1 MGIYTLQLTIEERPT
16 PMPVTALN
24 PTATALVL
32 IDLQRGITAMPTQ
45 PHPTS
50 EVIANA
56 AKLAAGFRSA
66 SAPVITVRVAPSPDG
81 GDALRADVDEPR
93 RPREMPADFAEIVP
107 QIRDERD
114 IVVTKKQWGAFYGTD
129 LDLQLRRRHITT
141 IVLGGIS
148 TNMGVESTARAAH
161 EHGYNLVLVEDAM
174 SALDG
179 DDHTFAITRIFPKI
193 GRLASTSEV
202 LAALTSI
209 WVRQQVVIKVA
220 ATTQP

>member
-1 MGIYTLQLTIEERPT
+1 
-16 PMPVTALN
+16 MPITALN

-56 AKLAAGFRSA
+56 AKLATAFRA
-66 SAPVITVRVAPSPDG
+66 AAAPVITVRVAPSADG
-81 GDALRADVDEPR
+81 GDALRTDVDEPR
-93 RPREMPADFAEIVP
+93 QPQQMSADFAEIVP
-107 QIRDERD
+107 QIRDARD

-148 TNMGVESTARAAH
+148 TNMGVESTAHAAH
-161 EHGYNLVLVEDAM
+161 EHGYNLVLIEDAM
-174 SALDG
+174 SARTA

-193 GRLASTSEV
+193 GRLASTSDV
-202 LAALTSI
+202 LAALAS
-209 WVRQQVVIKVA
+209 A
-220 ATTQP
+220 